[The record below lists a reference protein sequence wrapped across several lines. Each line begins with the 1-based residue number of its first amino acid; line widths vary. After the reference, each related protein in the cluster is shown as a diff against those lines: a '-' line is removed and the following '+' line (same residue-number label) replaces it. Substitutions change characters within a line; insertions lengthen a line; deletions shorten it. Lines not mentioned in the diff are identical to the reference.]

1 MADYRADTD
10 IVGLRPRFFNRSGT
24 TEPDLVLIK
33 QVEQVTNFV
42 SGRTAPA
49 LCRGSQTGITAA
61 VEVLVFLIWQL
72 LRWLLFGCKNSQDLS
87 RMTCLRRGSPANA
100 AGSNRRF
107 HEPGQLGSRAGA
119 LPNSVRLIHNLGN
132 LACCPGFKM
141 SHHLP
146 PTCRARRRSSS

>member
-1 MADYRADTD
+1 VSMADYRANTD

-42 SGRTAPA
+42 SGRAAPA
-49 LCRGSQTGITAA
+49 LCQGSQTGTTDA

-87 RMTCLRRGSPANA
+87 RMTCLRRGSPAMLPA
-100 AGSNRRF
+100 PTGGFTNRASWAP
-107 HEPGQLGSRAGA
+107 EPA
-119 LPNSVRLIHNLGN
+119 LCQIR
-132 LACCPGFKM
+132 
-141 SHHLP
+141 
-146 PTCRARRRSSS
+146 

>member
-1 MADYRADTD
+1 VSMADYRADTD

-87 RMTCLRRGSPANA
+87 RMTCLRRGSPAMLPA
-100 AGSNRRF
+100 PTGGFTNRASWAP
-107 HEPGQLGSRAGA
+107 EPA
-119 LPNSVRLIHNLGN
+119 LCQIR
-132 LACCPGFKM
+132 
-141 SHHLP
+141 
-146 PTCRARRRSSS
+146 

>member
-1 MADYRADTD
+1 MSMADYRADTD

-49 LCRGSQTGITAA
+49 LCQGSQIGTTDA

-72 LRWLLFGCKNSQDLS
+72 LRWLLFGCKNSH
-87 RMTCLRRGSPANA
+87 TARRGPRATCGNA
-100 AGSNRRF
+100 AGPNRRF
-107 HEPGQLGSRAGA
+107 YEPGHIATEPLLCKFGGTAITSETW
-119 LPNSVRLIHNLGN
+119 
-132 LACCPGFKM
+132 LAAQISK
-141 SHHLP
+141 
-146 PTCRARRRSSS
+146 